1 MELPEVVSIRK
12 FKDFTRS
19 QKEELYETLLELSE
33 ALDELPKKSLRKT
46 LELSLAVLEYKG
58 EQVTDLEDQLKAKEQ
73 GSLDSSQA
81 ESHHERL
88 LDENEKLKLMIASL
102 EDDKVAY
109 KNKTKEVNLY
119 TYVHTYIY
127 SFIIIFLRF

>member
-12 FKDFTRS
+12 FKDFTRP

-46 LELSLAVLEYKG
+46 LELALAVLEYKG
-58 EQVTDLEDQLKAKEQ
+58 EQVTDLEDQMKAKEQ
-73 GSLDSSQA
+73 GSL

-102 EDDKVAY
+102 EDDK
-109 KNKTKEVNLY
+109 
-119 TYVHTYIY
+119 
-127 SFIIIFLRF
+127 